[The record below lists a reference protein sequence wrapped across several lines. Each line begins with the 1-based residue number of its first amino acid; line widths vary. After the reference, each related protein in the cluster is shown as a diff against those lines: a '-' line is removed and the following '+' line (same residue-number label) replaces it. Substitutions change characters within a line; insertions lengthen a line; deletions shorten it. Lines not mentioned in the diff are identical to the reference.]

1 LFLRSLGTIYTIDA
15 GFDPRNVMLSTLEL
29 DRGTID
35 AERGDQ
41 IVTAWTQRV
50 AASPAVQSAAIAT
63 VVPLALTGREEFD
76 VSLPNDAEGTR
87 RRVVANRISPGWFA
101 TVRIPLVTG
110 RDFTWDDRRGAPGV
124 AMVNETLARRFWNGK
139 ALGERLR
146 FGDRTLEVVGVAR
159 DSRYRTLGESTRP
172 LVYLPVR

>member
-1 LFLRSLGTIYTIDA
+1 
-15 GFDPRNVMLSTLEL
+15 M
-29 DRGTID
+29 
-35 AERGDQ
+35 
-41 IVTAWTQRV
+41 
-50 AASPAVQSAAIAT
+50 QSAAIAT

-76 VSLPNDAEGTR
+76 VSLPSDAEGTR

-101 TVRIPLVTG
+101 TVRIALVAG

-124 AMVNETLARRFWNGK
+124 AIVNETLARQFWNGK

-159 DSRYRTLGESTRP
+159 DSKYRTLGETTRP
-172 LVYLPVR
+172 LVLPAGAAGVPAFRDAARPDRRSSRHDGHDDE